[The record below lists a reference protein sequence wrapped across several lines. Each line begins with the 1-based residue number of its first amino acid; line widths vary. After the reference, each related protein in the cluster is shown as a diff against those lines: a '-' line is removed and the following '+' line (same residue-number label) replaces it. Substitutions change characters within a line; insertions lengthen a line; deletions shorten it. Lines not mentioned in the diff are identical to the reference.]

1 MTTATDK
8 DFVHPADALA
18 LALDRAAGLL
28 SVLSDLYNP
37 SHDSFASGNGFV
49 MHGMSTASIL
59 LSDARAALLDLHEG
73 CDLVLRE
80 PVSDASMD
88 DVPEDDVPED
98 EESVVSFT
106 RATPEPAW
114 TDTAAVEPAA
124 PQTDYRPAQVPVSEQ
139 EHFAKSYLEL
149 LKKLT
154 AAEVFASEQQAL
166 SIPGSGTDLLPL
178 LRGLREDFQKMHN
191 VG

>member
-18 LALDRAAGLL
+18 LALDRASGLL

-49 MHGMSTASIL
+49 MHGMTTASGL

-73 CDLVLRE
+73 CDLVLRDTVAE
-80 PVSDASMD
+80 AEMD
-88 DVPEDDVPED
+88 VRAEVDDSIVT
-98 EESVVSFT
+98 FT

-114 TDTAAVEPAA
+114 TDTAAAEPAA
-124 PQTDYRPAQVPVSEQ
+124 PQSDYKSATAAVSEQ
-139 EHFAKSYLEL
+139 DQFAKSYLEL

-166 SIPGSGTDLLPL
+166 SVPGSGADLLPL

>member
-37 SHDSFASGNGFV
+37 SHDSFASGNAFV
-49 MHGMSTASIL
+49 MHGMSTASTL

-73 CDLVLRE
+73 CDLVLRDTDSE
-80 PVSDASMD
+80 AETDASPQ
-88 DVPEDDVPED
+88 VA
-98 EESVVSFT
+98 ESIVNFT
-106 RATPEPAW
+106 RATQEPAW
-114 TDTAAVEPAA
+114 TDTASSEPAA
-124 PQTDYRPAQVPVSEQ
+124 PQADYRPAAAAVSEQ
-139 EHFAKSYLEL
+139 DHFAKSYLEL

-166 SIPGSGTDLLPL
+166 SVPGSGTDLLPL

>member
-73 CDLVLRE
+73 CDLVLR
-80 PVSDASMD
+80 DTASEAEM
-88 DVPEDDVPED
+88 VARHQVD
-98 EESVVSFT
+98 ESIATFT

-124 PQTDYRPAQVPVSEQ
+124 PQTDYRPAQAPVSEQ